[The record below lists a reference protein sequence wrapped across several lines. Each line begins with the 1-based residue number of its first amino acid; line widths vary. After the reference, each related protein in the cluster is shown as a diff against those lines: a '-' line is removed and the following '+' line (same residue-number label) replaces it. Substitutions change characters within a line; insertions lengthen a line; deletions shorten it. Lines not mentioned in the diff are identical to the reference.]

1 MIGVGI
7 GIPFFKSF
15 GGIDAQA
22 QAHFNRVIA
31 DGGLVPSGLSV
42 VNAFFN
48 TIKTIYGTSDINTAI
63 SVGLDPQVLGYKL
76 GAGSGTTLGQ
86 AAQKLY
92 SPKDVFGGIGT
103 GNAYWEGSGVTGNF
117 VETPNAAANQ
127 ITGDIDII
135 AKVNFLSN
143 STQDQIVL
151 KANAVAGSSFC
162 YSFFKDG
169 NNIKFAYSNDGTVAA
184 RVTSSSSVTLS
195 SVGYTYNTDI
205 WVRVTRTV
213 LNGDVKFYYGSD
225 GINWT
230 QLGATQSTTANSI
243 ASAAIPLRIGNWA
256 NILYFFTGKIYRV
269 TISNSIG
276 GAPVVDF
283 NPNQYTGANIWTSTT
298 SEVWTVNRTGAG
310 LADVVQTTAA
320 SQPLLLVHE
329 GANYWFGS
337 GVTGNYCSTPN
348 AAANSNS
355 GNKEF
360 IYKVDFTVNSGA
372 AQDALFCKDNV
383 GGGQRAYC
391 HFYDGS
397 DGKITLNIATDLTAI
412 AAYRSDLVGLN
423 YVGYIKIT
431 FSFVAAVL
439 TVSYFKS
446 VDGVS
451 YTACGTNTISG
462 NNLINTG
469 AILELGSR
477 VGSSAK
483 CLGKIYRATI
493 SNSIGGAPVIDFN
506 PNSYNAATSQTQWT
520 SSTGEIWSVQT
531 GTATTGYKGVLVDR
545 TIVQSDGVDDK
556 VSTTGITLFNNHTNY
571 CAYKAL
577 VQDSSG
583 NRIIYNNGTTNF
595 VNAIVSLTTNTL
607 FISLTNLIFGVA
619 GTKVFQTLGLS
630 TSVFGTNNTKS
641 KINNGSFSTPLI
653 GTYVGGAG
661 ISLFGAVTVHFGN
674 HSINTMIVSVS
685 DDSATINTA
694 MYNYIRSINNN
705 AF

>member
-7 GIPFFKSF
+7 GLPFFKSF
-15 GGIDAQA
+15 GGVDAQA

-31 DGGLVPSGLSV
+31 DGGLVPSGLSG

-92 SPKDVFGGIGT
+92 SVKSTENLLTFSEQFDNAAWTKSNLTVTANAAIAPNGTMTAEKIIGT
-103 GNAYWEGSGVTGNF
+103 AINATHIALQQVSFPTNTIATCSIYAKAAELSFLYVGGLGRTPSANEGYVFFNLSNGTVGVSDAGYTGSMSNEGNGWYKLTVNAPIMATSTLREFRIGVTNTNGVQSYLGDGTSGVFVWGAQLNTGS
-117 VETPNAAANQ
+117 VALPYTP
-127 ITGDIDII
+127 T
-135 AKVNFLSN
+135 
-143 STQDQIVL
+143 T
-151 KANAVAGSSFC
+151 
-162 YSFFKDG
+162 
-169 NNIKFAYSNDGTVAA
+169 
-184 RVTSSSSVTLS
+184 
-195 SVGYTYNTDI
+195 
-205 WVRVTRTV
+205 
-213 LNGDVKFYYGSD
+213 
-225 GINWT
+225 
-230 QLGATQSTTANSI
+230 TTAE
-243 ASAAIPLRIGNWA
+243 
-256 NILYFFTGKIYRV
+256 T
-269 TISNSIG
+269 
-276 GAPVVDF
+276 
-283 NPNQYTGANIWTSTT
+283 
-298 SEVWTVNRTGAG
+298 

-661 ISLFGAVTVHFGN
+661 ISLFGAVTVHFAN